1 MTKTLQP
8 PPRPNDAPGWRRR
21 QVLARAVAASAGF
34 AVLAVFTALGGF
46 AAPAWAETPFDLA
59 ALTRLLA
66 SLPTGEARFTEV
78 RQVAVLDRELRSSG
92 GLSFSAPDTFIRET
106 LLPRPETIAVVGNT
120 MTVKRGKRTR
130 TMPLDSLPE
139 AAVLIEAVRGTL
151 TGNRAAIEA
160 HFTAEVGG
168 TAPAWTLTLAP
179 REAAVR
185 QLVTTVRISGSEAA
199 VREVRIAM
207 ADGDTSVMTITPLTG
222 RDEVPGAPR

>member
-1 MTKTLQP
+1 MTKLMQP
-8 PPRPNDAPGWRRR
+8 PPRPSEGHGWCRRK
-21 QVLARAVAASAGF
+21 VLERAITASAG
-34 AVLAVFTALGGF
+34 LAVFTALGGLTGS
-46 AAPAWAETPFDLA
+46 AWAETPFDLT

-66 SLPTGEARFTEV
+66 SVPTGEARFTEV

-92 GLSFSAPDTFIRET
+92 RLGFSAPDTFIRET

-139 AAVLIEAVRGTL
+139 AAVLVEAVRGTL

-160 HFTAEVGG
+160 HFKAEVGG
-168 TAPAWTLTLAP
+168 TPPAWTLTLAP

-185 QLVTTVRISGSEAA
+185 QIVTTVRISGSEAA

-207 ADGDTSVMTITPLTG
+207 TDGDTSVMTITPLTG
-222 RDEVPGAPR
+222 SDEAPGTPR